1 MKWQMLALA
10 GAFLLGSNDSQALDL
25 WIDNI
30 YVTQA
35 TQTYNKSVPLVAKRR
50 GLVRIFTR
58 ADQANNAAPQVRLD
72 LYYNGV
78 YSKSVRLNADNG
90 FNGVPTVVDSR
101 NYTYSHDYFLDA
113 ADIRPGLQLH
123 AEVDPDTVYPQSNY
137 LNDVWPQGAR
147 RSDYSID
154 VSKLKRENVWT
165 APTYRAMLVPL
176 HTSNG
181 LVGDVNTSN
190 TESYVDYLR
199 RVLPVPEALDVR
211 VRSPYYFN
219 GTPGPNYDY
228 QWTRV
233 LNEMDALRYAENQ
246 PTRHYYAVLKPYYN
260 GGGSGM
266 AWIGGWSAVGV
277 DWTSPVNGGNGNITW
292 RSGTYAHEVG
302 HNLGLRHAP
311 CGGAAGADPYF
322 PYYNGGIGVTGF
334 DVFRNR
340 MFNPGDNNFWT
351 DLMGYCGYDW
361 ISDYHYRRALQWR
374 NNNDWLNGNKM
385 SAAAELELV
394 DRPGLMPASGEPTP
408 SAAEKTYAAATEDS
422 LLIWGRIEHGR
433 VVLEPAFRVKG
444 APTPA
449 PAHSDYQLQALDQN
463 GRVMAQ
469 QAFVVYQSDHGNESG
484 FAFRM
489 QLPKPART
497 AGKTGRMAPEF
508 SELRLLQHGTPVV
521 SARSQVALTT
531 SKTMRPASLT
541 KSAGKRVLQW
551 DAQTYPVALVRNA
564 DTGEVLSFARDGR
577 LELPASAAKT
587 LDVQFGDG
595 IGSRRQQ
602 FTMR

>member
-1 MKWQMLALA
+1 MKWQLSALA
-10 GAFLLGSNDSQALDL
+10 GALLFGSNSSQALDL

-35 TQTYNKSVPLVAKRR
+35 TQTYTKSVPLVAQRR

-58 ADQANNAAPQVRLD
+58 ADQANNAVPQVRLD
-72 LYYNGV
+72 FYYNGV
-78 YSKSVRLNADNG
+78 FSKSLRLNADNG
-90 FNGVPTVVDSR
+90 FAGVPTVVDSR
-101 NYTYSHDYFLDA
+101 NYTYSHDYFIDA

-123 AEVDPDTVYPQSNY
+123 AEIDPDTVYSQSNY
-137 LNDVWPQGAR
+137 LNDVWPHGAR

-154 VSKLKRENVWT
+154 ISKLKRENVWT
-165 APTYRAMLVPL
+165 APTYRTMLVPL
-176 HTSNG
+176 RTSNG
-181 LVGDVNTSN
+181 LVGDVNSSN
-190 TESYVDYLR
+190 SESFVEYLR

-277 DWTSPVNGGNGNITW
+277 DWTTPVGGGNGTTTW

-302 HNLGLRHAP
+302 HNLSLRHAP

-340 MFNPGDNNFWT
+340 IFNPSDSNYWS

-361 ISDYHYRRALQWR
+361 ISDYHYKRAMQWR
-374 NNNDWLNGNKM
+374 NNNDWLNGNKT
-385 SAAAELELV
+385 A
-394 DRPGLMPASGEPTP
+394 PGLAAGQEWTGPVDHDLPADETETALDKKG
-408 SAAEKTYAAATEDS
+408 AIATTDS
-422 LLIWGRIEHGR
+422 LLIWGRIENGR
-433 VVLEPAFRVKG
+433 VILEPAFRVKG
-444 APTPA
+444 RPTPA
-449 PAHSDYQLQALDQN
+449 PAHSDYQLQALDQH
-463 GRVMAQ
+463 GRVLAQ
-469 QAFVVYQSDHGNESG
+469 QPFEIYQSDHGDDYG

-489 QLPKPART
+489 ALPAASRS
-497 AGKTGRMAPEF
+497 AGKTASGEL
-508 SELRLLQHGTPVV
+508 SELRLLQHGNQLI
-521 SARSQVALTT
+521 SINGKARSN
-531 SKTMRPASLT
+531 KTVRPASLQ
-541 KSAGKRVLQW
+541 KRADKRVLEW

-564 DTGEVLSFARDGR
+564 ETGEVLSFAREGR
-577 LELPASAAKT
+577 LELPASAAKE

-595 IGSRRQQ
+595 IGSKRQR
-602 FTMR
+602 FPMR